1 MTVPEAPRKRL
12 EFFSEYLTGD
22 VLPFFE
28 KYTLDAESGAMK
40 NHVADDGTRLSDE
53 FFMWS
58 QLRAIWVYSALYN
71 RIEKRPEWLAVARG
85 LVSFCLDHGR
95 DEAGRWCYYLS
106 DGFAV
111 YGLAEYY
118 RATGDERALDA
129 ALATYESIQ
138 ERLAVPGS
146 YGTEPYAIPPGAKA
160 HAISMIFSIAFDEL
174 GDAADRDDIRRAAL
188 YHAREVMGAFL
199 RPETGLVLEYVA
211 LDNRPI
217 PGGMGRVVV
226 PGHAIESMWFMI
238 HIFRLR
244 GDAEAIGTALECIR
258 RHLEFGWDDV
268 FGGIFLGADAEGK
281 HPVWPNWEAKLWW
294 PHTEALYALTLAKE
308 FSDAPWIDKWYRKV
322 HEYAF
327 SHFPV
332 PEYGNWTQWLD
343 RRGRKLDRAVTARV
357 KDPLHLA
364 RALVLAVESL
374 TRQIE

>member
-58 QLRAIWVYSALYN
+58 QLR
-71 RIEKRPEWLAVARG
+71 
-85 LVSFCLDHGR
+85 R
-95 DEAGRWCYYLS
+95 DEAGRWCYYLGPDRRITQGAVSIYS